1 MDMNAAAIWI
11 NNTFAAFDQSMA
23 VLVHKLYDIG
33 GGFFTPFF
41 EIISELGHGGIP
53 LIILSLILMLF
64 SRTRR
69 YGTAMLFGLAIG
81 ALITNCCLK
90 ILIARAR
97 PYSEETKAFFNTD
110 LYQKLW
116 MTVGQNV
123 ESDKS
128 FPSGHTTAAFASM
141 TALFL
146 TGNKKY
152 SWAAFIFAFL
162 MAVARIY
169 LVVHFASDVL
179 AGIVV
184 GVLGGILGTLLA
196 GRIPDQFYDSPRPF
210 GKKRKAGGKHC
221 SA

>member
-116 MTVGQNV
+116 LTVGQNV

-179 AGIVV
+179 AGVAV

>member
-64 SRTRR
+64 NRTRR

-97 PYSEETKAFFNTD
+97 PYSDETKAFFNTD
-110 LYQKLW
+110 LYQ
-116 MTVGQNV
+116 
-123 ESDKS
+123 
-128 FPSGHTTAAFASM
+128 
-141 TALFL
+141 
-146 TGNKKY
+146 
-152 SWAAFIFAFL
+152 
-162 MAVARIY
+162 
-169 LVVHFASDVL
+169 
-179 AGIVV
+179 
-184 GVLGGILGTLLA
+184 
-196 GRIPDQFYDSPRPF
+196 
-210 GKKRKAGGKHC
+210 
-221 SA
+221 

>member
-179 AGIVV
+179 AGVAV

-196 GRIPDQFYDSPRPF
+196 GRIPDQFYDSPRPL

>member
-23 VLVHKLYDIG
+23 VLVHKLYEIG

-97 PYSEETKAFFNTD
+97 PYSDETQAFFNTD

-179 AGIVV
+179 AGIAV

-196 GRIPDQFYDSPRPF
+196 GLIPDQFYDSPRPF

>member
-41 EIISELGHGGIP
+41 EIISELVHGGIP

-179 AGIVV
+179 AGVAV

-196 GRIPDQFYDSPRPF
+196 GLIPDQFYDSPRPF

>member
-1 MDMNAAAIWI
+1 MEMNSAAIWI
-11 NNTFAAFDQSMA
+11 NNTFAAFDQSA
-23 VLVHKLYDIG
+23 VVFIHKLYEFA

-41 EIISELGHGGIP
+41 EFISELGHDGIP
-53 LIILSLILMLF
+53 LIIIALILMLF
-64 SRTRR
+64 RRTRK
-69 YGTAMLFGLAIG
+69 YGTVMLISLAIG

-110 LYQKLW
+110 LYQRLW
-116 MTVGQNV
+116 LTVGQNV

-128 FPSGHTTAAFASM
+128 FPSGHTTAAVASM

-146 TGNKKY
+146 SGNRKI
-152 SWAAFIFAFL
+152 SWTAYIFAFL

-179 AGIVV
+179 AGIIV
-184 GVLGGILGTLLA
+184 GLAAGILGYLISLKL
-196 GRIPDQFYDSPRPF
+196 PSKYYNSNWPF
-210 GKKRKAGGKHC
+210 PQERGGKHC
-221 SA
+221 SV

>member
-97 PYSEETKAFFNTD
+97 PYSDETQAFFNTD

-116 MTVGQNV
+116 LTVGQNV

-152 SWAAFIFAFL
+152 SWAAFIFSLL

-179 AGIVV
+179 AGVAV

-196 GRIPDQFYDSPRPF
+196 GLIPDQFYDSPRPF

>member
-11 NNTFAAFDQSMA
+11 NNTFAAFDQSMT

-179 AGIVV
+179 AGIAV

-196 GRIPDQFYDSPRPF
+196 GLIPDQFYDSPRPF

>member
-23 VLVHKLYDIG
+23 VLVHKLYEIG

-97 PYSEETKAFFNTD
+97 PYSDETQAFFNTD

-179 AGIVV
+179 AGIAV

>member
-97 PYSEETKAFFNTD
+97 PYSDETQAFFNTD

-179 AGIVV
+179 AGVAV

-196 GRIPDQFYDSPRPF
+196 GLIPDLFYDSPRPF
-210 GKKRKAGGKHC
+210 GKKRNAGGKHC

>member
-23 VLVHKLYDIG
+23 VLVHKLYEIG

-97 PYSEETKAFFNTD
+97 PYSEETIAFFNTD

-196 GRIPDQFYDSPRPF
+196 GLIPDQFYDSPRPF

>member
-152 SWAAFIFAFL
+152 SWAAYIFAFL

-179 AGIVV
+179 AGVAV

>member
-128 FPSGHTTAAFASM
+128 FPSGHTTAALASM

-179 AGIVV
+179 AGVAV

-196 GRIPDQFYDSPRPF
+196 GLIPDQFYDSPRPF

>member
-1 MDMNAAAIWI
+1 MNSGLKARSISSFTISLGSQINKDGNGMMLAI
-11 NNTFAAFDQSMA
+11 TFLFAAQAVGAPLSTA
-23 VLVHKLYDIG
+23 VLIRA
-33 GGFFTPFF
+33 
-41 EIISELGHGGIP
+41 
-53 LIILSLILMLF
+53 IILSLILMIF
-64 SRTRR
+64 RRTRR
-69 YGTAMLFGLAIG
+69 YGTAMLIGLTIG

-97 PYSEETKAFFNTD
+97 PYSEETAAFFNTD

-116 MTVGQNV
+116 LTVGQNV

-152 SWAAFIFAFL
+152 SWTAFIFAFL

-169 LVVHFASDVL
+169 LVVHFASDVV

-184 GVLGGILGTLLA
+184 GVVAGILASLIAKKIPA
-196 GRIPDQFYDSPRPF
+196 GYYNSDWPF
-210 GKKRKAGGKHC
+210 RKKEEGGKHVRVG
-221 SA
+221 

>member
-33 GGFFTPFF
+33 GGFFTPVF

-97 PYSEETKAFFNTD
+97 PYSDETQAFFNTD

-179 AGIVV
+179 AGIAV

-196 GRIPDQFYDSPRPF
+196 GLIPDQFYDSPRPF

>member
-23 VLVHKLYDIG
+23 VLVHKLYDMG

-179 AGIVV
+179 AGVAV

-196 GRIPDQFYDSPRPF
+196 GLIPDQFYDSPRPF

>member
-116 MTVGQNV
+116 LTVGQNV

-146 TGNKKY
+146 TGNQKY

-179 AGIVV
+179 AGVAV

-196 GRIPDQFYDSPRPF
+196 GLIPDQFYDSPRPF

>member
-97 PYSEETKAFFNTD
+97 PYSDETQAFFNTD

-116 MTVGQNV
+116 LTVGQNV

-179 AGIVV
+179 AGIAV

-196 GRIPDQFYDSPRPF
+196 GLIPDQFYDSPRPF